1 MNSIFSSSI
10 AEPLSFSFV
19 DFLAC
24 WMDGR
29 GFGVQTWRDQVSEQ
43 LSSSE
48 KERQSGTYRLER
60 LLTNADAQNIVRRV
74 YEWFEDIST
83 GRCELLAEFQA
94 RFQIIG
100 VIGIPRSGGSFLTA
114 ELFSAMG
121 HDPDAVPSIVAHDG
135 FPGAEPFRLDRTRN
149 SWVRSI
155 ASMSE
160 YLTIVELYYSGTARR
175 GDKIIVPKK
184 LTKAA
189 YAGRFFRE
197 ILGEDAEYILT
208 LRHPLHA
215 AISTYEKSGGLPV
228 DGRFKRRSAIEKW
241 IARDNAHFDVG
252 QRDISQLP
260 YLEAYIK
267 YWETYHIKLAMSGL
281 LASRKHRLVAYGK
294 SYMEEAARSLR
305 VRFGSA
311 GSPSEFYV
319 DETIS
324 SRHSDWQSRAEQ
336 AINSVAT
343 VWNVVGLEFPREKIC
358 A

>member
-1 MNSIFSSSI
+1 MNSTFCPSI

-19 DFLAC
+19 DFLAH

-29 GFGVQTWRDQVSEQ
+29 DFGAQTWQDQVTEQ
-43 LSSSE
+43 LSSSKE
-48 KERQSGTYRLER
+48 ERQSATYRLER

-74 YEWFEDIST
+74 YEWFEHLST
-83 GRCELLAEFQA
+83 GRRELLTEFQA
-94 RFQIIG
+94 RFQTIG

-114 ELFSAMG
+114 ELFSALG
-121 HDPDAVPSIVAHDG
+121 HDPVAVPSTVAHDG
-135 FPGAEPFRLDRTRN
+135 FPGAEPFRLDGTRN

-160 YLTIVELYYSGTARR
+160 YLTIVELYYG
-175 GDKIIVPKK
+175 GVKQCGEKIIVPKK

-189 YAGRFFRE
+189 YAGGFFRE
-197 ILGEDAEYILT
+197 ILGADAEYILT
-208 LRHPLHA
+208 VRHPLHA
-215 AISTYEKSGGLPV
+215 AISTYEKSGGLPAE
-228 DGRFKRRSAIEKW
+228 GRFKGRSAIEKW
-241 IARDNAHFDVG
+241 IARDNAYFDVG
-252 QRDISQLP
+252 QRDISQIP

-281 LASRKHRLVAYGK
+281 LASRKHQLVAYGK
-294 SYMEEAARSLR
+294 SDMEAAARSLHA
-305 VRFGSA
+305 RFGSA
-311 GSPSEFYV
+311 GSTSVFYV
-319 DETIS
+319 DEAIS
-324 SRHSDWQSRAEQ
+324 FRHGDWRSRAEQ